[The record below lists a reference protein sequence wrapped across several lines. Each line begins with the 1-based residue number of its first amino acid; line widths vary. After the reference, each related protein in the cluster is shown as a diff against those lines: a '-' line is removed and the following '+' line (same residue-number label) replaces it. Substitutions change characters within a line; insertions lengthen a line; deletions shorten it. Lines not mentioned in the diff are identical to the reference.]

1 MIVVLEHN
9 ALITLLQTNATSR
22 VDKVSNQDS
31 MSILLEAGAHC
42 VLIEGRHWNHAPSL
56 AMSVY
61 GKCRELIVLKKITF
75 FDGQLTS
82 PIN

>member
-1 MIVVLEHN
+1 
-9 ALITLLQTNATSR
+9 
-22 VDKVSNQDS
+22 

-61 GKCRELIVLKKITF
+61 GKCRELIVLKKLPSLMANLHPPSTKIV
-75 FDGQLTS
+75 S
-82 PIN
+82 PCGHWGVLKNLSLAISSMDTAF